1 MEVSSF
7 IEKAFG
13 KYSYNVYKRII
24 IKKIMHFSIL
34 SIDYI
39 KRIAGAR
46 TVPVELGLRYTDE
59 DWRQELMNV
68 GDFIDKYILLEDKQ
82 EV

>member
-1 MEVSSF
+1 ML
-7 IEKAFG
+7 
-13 KYSYNVYKRII
+13 

-39 KRIAGAR
+39 KRIAGVR

>member
-1 MEVSSF
+1 MEVSGF

-13 KYSYNVYKRII
+13 KYSYNVYKRML

>member
-1 MEVSSF
+1 ML
-7 IEKAFG
+7 
-13 KYSYNVYKRII
+13 

-59 DWRQELMNV
+59 DWRQELMNI
-68 GDFIDKYILLEDKQ
+68 GDFIDKYILLENKQ